1 MLWQVTQTCSVVT
14 FWHRNITCQDHIG
27 LNVTTRHR
35 SLSAPGGL
43 LAPSKRPTSWS
54 PQVARQISSNSH
66 FVSLKMHE
74 IRNCSFLHHL
84 YRWFHHTALELLYVY
99 LCACFVICVE
109 GDCHLRLLLVREE
122 SRKLNAEMMAGVH
135 HLSTSSHWPANEP
148 QKKHVTLHPA
158 PETAYSKS
166 YLTLAFLSDPMTDS
180 MTDETDDCVI
190 VLTLFYPPKSEAG
203 IGPSGSLVISLGQP
217 AIGSLSSGDAGIPSS
232 QPRSTRTWPTKLRC
246 CAGNCTQKKRKCW
259 KQNKSIIWNDSWN
272 MTQTQKNRR
281 LKNYSDR
288 FTSRQRRWN
297 RVTGSPLPDGPWWW
311 NTVKDRFHR
320 WRRGSFPEKTEEFA
334 GPIHWDAVGSSVNH
348 MDLKIHEKW

>member
-14 FWHRNITCQDHIG
+14 FWRRNITRQDHIG

-74 IRNCSFLHHL
+74 IRNCSFFHHL

-122 SRKLNAEMMAGVH
+122 SQKLNAEMMAGIH

-259 KQNKSIIWNDSWN
+259 KTKQKYHLEWFLEYDTNTKKSTFEKFFRSLHLTATQVESGHRLAIARWALVVKHGERQVSQVTSWKFSR
-272 MTQTQKNRR
+272 KNWGICWANSLRCCW
-281 LKNYSDR
+281 
-288 FTSRQRRWN
+288 Q
-297 RVTGSPLPDGPWWW
+297 
-311 NTVKDRFHR
+311 
-320 WRRGSFPEKTEEFA
+320 
-334 GPIHWDAVGSSVNH
+334 
-348 MDLKIHEKW
+348 